1 MTPAQEPG
9 SRPHL
14 PDPPIRR
21 EPGVTPGEEPGGRSR
36 DPGVASLLRWY
47 PRAWRQRYGEEFLAM
62 VEDGLDGQR
71 PTWPLTVSVAW
82 AGLRE
87 RGRALVSR
95 RVLAW
100 GARGIG
106 FVFGRWWPIW
116 MTAYMLAFLPTAVEA
131 SAPGGRAWHVTAAL
145 VAVVTVT
152 ALTGLAVLAG
162 GLVAFPAVR
171 RFLRAGGWAA
181 IRRRV
186 AWAAGATVVAGG
198 ALTAL
203 SLGSLS
209 HTYAQLNSSSADF
222 FWVGGTALALMGAL
236 GLWVSA
242 ARATARQLDLS
253 PRQRS
258 AEAVLGVLTLNGVTV
273 MASANTTLI
282 AAVHSSVSLL
292 FLAVAGLAA
301 AAVRGRM
308 QLRSAMGRAG
318 RPRRGSGPGRHV
330 YRGG

>member
-1 MTPAQEPG
+1 VTPA
-9 SRPHL
+9 
-14 PDPPIRR
+14 
-21 EPGVTPGEEPGGRSR
+21 EEPGGRSR
-36 DPGVASLLRWY
+36 DPGVEGLLRWY
-47 PRAWRQRYGEEFLAM
+47 PRAWRQRYGDEFLAM

-71 PTWPLTVSVAW
+71 PTWRLTVSVAW

-116 MTAYMLAFLPTAVEA
+116 MTASMLAFLPTALKA
-131 SAPGGRAWHVTAAL
+131 SAPGDRAWQVTAAL
-145 VAVVTVT
+145 AAMVTVT
-152 ALTGLAVLAG
+152 ALTGLAVLVG
-162 GLVAFPAVR
+162 GLVAFLAFR
-171 RFLRAGGWAA
+171 RFLRTGGWAS

-203 SLGSLS
+203 GLGSRS
-209 HTYAQLNSSSADF
+209 HSYAQLNSSSTDF
-222 FWVGGTALALMGAL
+222 FWFGGTALALMGAL
-236 GLWVSA
+236 GLWASA

-253 PRQRS
+253 PRERS
-258 AEAVLGVLTLNGVTV
+258 AEAVLSVLTLNGVSV
-273 MASANTTLI
+273 MSSANVMLI

-292 FLAVAGLAA
+292 LLAIAGLGAVAL
-301 AAVRGRM
+301 RGRT
-308 QLRSAMGRAG
+308 RRRRAAG
-318 RPRRGSGPGRHV
+318 PVGPLRRGSGPGRHV

>member
-1 MTPAQEPG
+1 VTPA
-9 SRPHL
+9 
-14 PDPPIRR
+14 
-21 EPGVTPGEEPGGRSR
+21 EEPGGRSR
-36 DPGVASLLRWY
+36 DPVVASLLRWY

-71 PTWPLTVSVAW
+71 PTWRLTVTVAW

-95 RVLAW
+95 RALVW

-131 SAPGGRAWHVTAAL
+131 SAPGGRAWQVTAAL
-145 VAVVTVT
+145 AGLVAVTT
-152 ALTGLAVLAG
+152 LTGLAVLTG
-162 GLVAFPAVR
+162 GLVAVPAVR

-186 AWAAGATVVAGG
+186 SWAAGATVVAGG

-203 SLGSLS
+203 SLGSRS
-209 HTYAQLNSSSADF
+209 HTYAQLNTSLVDF
-222 FWVGGTALALMGAL
+222 FWVGGTALALMAAL
-236 GLWVSA
+236 GLWAFA

-273 MASANTTLI
+273 MSSANVTLI

-308 QLRSAMGRAG
+308 QLRPAMGRARARGKG
-318 RPRRGSGPGRHV
+318 RGRARGRARARGPRRGSGPGRHV

>member
-1 MTPAQEPG
+1 MTPA
-9 SRPHL
+9 
-14 PDPPIRR
+14 
-21 EPGVTPGEEPGGRSR
+21 EEPGGRSR
-36 DPGVASLLRWY
+36 DPVVASLLRWY

-71 PTWPLTVSVAW
+71 PTWRLTVSVAW

-95 RVLAW
+95 RVLAR
-100 GARGIG
+100 GARGIRFG
-106 FVFGRWWPIW
+106 FGRWWPIW

-131 SAPGGRAWHVTAAL
+131 SAPGGRAWQVTAALAAL
-145 VAVVTVT
+145 VAVTT
-152 ALTGLAVLAG
+152 LTGLAVLAG
-162 GLVAFPAVR
+162 GLVALSAVR

-186 AWAAGATVVAGG
+186 AWATGATVVAGA

-203 SLGSLS
+203 SLGSRS

-273 MASANTTLI
+273 MASANITLI

-292 FLAVAGLAA
+292 LLAVAGLVPT
-301 AAVRGRM
+301 AVRGRIQM
-308 QLRSAMGRAG
+308 
-318 RPRRGSGPGRHV
+318 RPTTGTDRRLRRGSGPGRHV